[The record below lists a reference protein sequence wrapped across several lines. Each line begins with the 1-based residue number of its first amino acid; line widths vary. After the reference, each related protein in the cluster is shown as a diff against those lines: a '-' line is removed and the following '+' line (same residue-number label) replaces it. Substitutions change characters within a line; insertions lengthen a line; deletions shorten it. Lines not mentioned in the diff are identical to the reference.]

1 MEPTA
6 PVDLRPLDV
15 DRPRLAAGLP
25 LAPNDR
31 EAFALFQKAK
41 RGAHDVARVRVTSA
55 RDLLVDEGRE
65 AFSYVESSGHGAPRL
80 ERRFHERGLGAG
92 GRARQRRT

>member
-6 PVDLRPLDV
+6 PVDLRPPDV
-15 DRPRLAAGLP
+15 DRPRLAAGLS
-25 LAPNDR
+25 LAPSAGEPLVR
-31 EAFALFQKAK
+31 FQEAK

-65 AFSYVESSGHGAPRL
+65 AFSYVESSGHAAPRS
-80 ERRFHERGLGAG
+80 ERRFHERGLSAG
-92 GRARQRRT
+92 DRARQRRT